1 MMKTFKRS
9 LSRVQA
15 TPTAHFMSKR
25 DSFLREPGYVYP
37 SVGLGGKEGDGDQ
50 ATNESK
56 DDEEVKEVKKVAKE
70 VKDIQ
75 AMVKSFT
82 SQPQELLSS

>member
-1 MMKTFKRS
+1 MG
-9 LSRVQA
+9 
-15 TPTAHFMSKR
+15 
-25 DSFLREPGYVYP
+25 PGLGWFGGAWVFCGAWFFCGKEGGVG
-37 SVGLGGKEGDGDQ
+37 VGLGGKEGDGDQ